1 MSLRYIDIEKAL
13 SDPDISNEKFKNMLR
28 KRNGSLSH
36 RIEDLS
42 NLLEIVIKIVL
53 YQESQF

>member
-28 KRNGSLSH
+28 KGNGSLSL
-36 RIEDLS
+36 IEL
-42 NLLEIVIKIVL
+42 KI
-53 YQESQF
+53 YQIYWK